1 MYGFQLR
8 WFVNEKIRIFLAD
21 DHAVLRTGL
30 KMFINSQP
38 DMVCVGEAGD
48 GKNTVVQAS
57 RLHPDLLL
65 LDLSMP
71 GISGLEALPE
81 IRRQIP
87 ETRILVLTMH
97 TEEDYL
103 RQALSQGA
111 AGYVLKQAV
120 DQELL
125 SAIRAAMR
133 GEVYIHPAM
142 THAILDQMVSFS
154 RQPEGCPEGNLSD
167 RERQVLQWVARG
179 YTNQEVA
186 DKLSL
191 SVKTVET
198 YRSRATSK
206 LGLKS
211 RAALVRYAQ
220 QQGWLKQ

>member
-1 MYGFQLR
+1 MAQ
-8 WFVNEKIRIFLAD
+8 KIRVFLAD

-30 KMFINSQP
+30 KMFINSQD

-48 GKNTVVQAS
+48 GKSTLAQI
-57 RLHPDLLL
+57 RQIRPDLVL

-71 GISGLEALPE
+71 GSGGLEALPE
-81 IRRQIP
+81 IIKQAP
-87 ETRILVLTMH
+87 ETRVLVLTMH

-103 RQALSQGA
+103 HQAISQGA
-111 AGYVLKQAV
+111 AGYILKQAV

-125 SAIRAAMR
+125 SAIRATMR

-142 THAILDQMVSFS
+142 TRALLDQMISSVQ
-154 RQPEGCPEGNLSD
+154 QPEERMEVNLSE
-167 RERQVLQWVARG
+167 REREVLQWVARG

-186 DKLSL
+186 DRLAL
-191 SVKTVET
+191 SVKTIET
-198 YRSRATSK
+198 YRSRATTK

-220 QQGWLKQ
+220 QQGWLYKS

>member
-1 MYGFQLR
+1 MTQ
-8 WFVNEKIRIFLAD
+8 KIRIFLAD

-38 DMVCVGEAGD
+38 DMICVGEAGD
-48 GKNTVVQAS
+48 GAS
-57 RLHPDLLL
+57 TLALARSLRPEVLL

-71 GISGLEALPE
+71 GLGGRDALPE

-87 ETRILVLTMH
+87 ATRVLVVTMH

-103 RQALSQGA
+103 HQALSQGA
-111 AGYVLKQAV
+111 VGYVLKQAV

-142 THAILDQMVSFS
+142 TRALLDQMISPAQ
-154 RQPEGCPEGNLSD
+154 QPDAHLEASLSD
-167 RERQVLQWVARG
+167 REREVLLWVVRG
-179 YTNQEVA
+179 YTNQEISDRLA
-186 DKLSL
+186 L

-220 QQGWLKQ
+220 QQGWLNEA

>member
-1 MYGFQLR
+1 MTQ
-8 WFVNEKIRIFLAD
+8 KIQIFLAD

-38 DMVCVGEAGD
+38 DMDCVGEAGD
-48 GKNTVVQAS
+48 GAS
-57 RLHPDLLL
+57 TLALARKLRPDVLL

-71 GISGLEALPE
+71 GLGGLEALPE

-87 ETRILVLTMH
+87 GTRVLVLTMH

-103 RQALSQGA
+103 HQALSQGA

-142 THAILDQMVSFS
+142 TRALLDQMISLAQ
-154 RQPEGCPEGNLSD
+154 QPDARLEASLSD
-167 RERQVLQWVARG
+167 REREVLLWVARG
-179 YTNQEVA
+179 YTNQEISDQLA
-186 DKLSL
+186 L

-220 QQGWLKQ
+220 QRGWLNEP

>member
-1 MYGFQLR
+1 MTQ
-8 WFVNEKIRIFLAD
+8 KIQIFLAD

-38 DMVCVGEAGD
+38 DMNCVGEAGD
-48 GKNTVVQAS
+48 GAS
-57 RLHPDLLL
+57 TLALARKLRPDVLL

-71 GISGLEALPE
+71 GLGGLEALPE

-87 ETRILVLTMH
+87 GTRVLVLTMH

-103 RQALSQGA
+103 HQALSQGA

-142 THAILDQMVSFS
+142 TRALLDQMISLAQ
-154 RQPEGCPEGNLSD
+154 QPDARLEASLSD
-167 RERQVLQWVARG
+167 REREVLLWVARG
-179 YTNQEVA
+179 YTNQEISDQLA
-186 DKLSL
+186 L

-220 QQGWLKQ
+220 QRGWLNEP

>member
-1 MYGFQLR
+1 MTQ
-8 WFVNEKIRIFLAD
+8 KIRILLAD

-38 DMVCVGEAGD
+38 DMNCVGEAGD
-48 GKNTVVQAS
+48 GESTLILARS
-57 RLHPDLLL
+57 LRPDVLL

-71 GISGLEALPE
+71 GLGGLEALPE
-81 IRRQIP
+81 IRRQVP
-87 ETRILVLTMH
+87 TTRVLVLTMH

-103 RQALSQGA
+103 HQALSQGA

-142 THAILDQMVSFS
+142 TRALLDQMISPAQ
-154 RQPEGCPEGNLSD
+154 QPDARLEASLSE
-167 RERQVLQWVARG
+167 REREVLLWVARG
-179 YTNQEVA
+179 YTNQEISDRLA
-186 DKLSL
+186 LSI
-191 SVKTVET
+191 KTVET

-211 RAALVRYAQ
+211 RAALVRYVQ
-220 QQGWLKQ
+220 QRGWLNEV

>member
-1 MYGFQLR
+1 MTQ
-8 WFVNEKIRIFLAD
+8 KIRIFLAD

-38 DMVCVGEAGD
+38 DMICVGEAGD
-48 GKNTVVQAS
+48 GAS
-57 RLHPDLLL
+57 TLALARSLRPDVLL

-71 GISGLEALPE
+71 GLGGLDALPE

-87 ETRILVLTMH
+87 ATRVLVLTMH

-103 RQALSQGA
+103 HQALSLGA

-125 SAIRAAMR
+125 SAIRATMR

-142 THAILDQMVSFS
+142 TRALLDQMISPAQ
-154 RQPEGCPEGNLSD
+154 QPDARMEASLSE
-167 RERQVLQWVARG
+167 REREVLLWVARG
-179 YTNQEVA
+179 YTNQEISDQLA
-186 DKLSL
+186 L

-198 YRSRATSK
+198 YRWRATSK

-220 QQGWLKQ
+220 QQGWLNEP

>member
-1 MYGFQLR
+1 MNQ
-8 WFVNEKIRIFLAD
+8 KIRIFLAD

-30 KMFINSQP
+30 KMFINSQA
-38 DMVCVGEAGD
+38 DMTCVGEAGD
-48 GKNTVVQAS
+48 GAS
-57 RLHPDLLL
+57 TLELARSLRPDVLL

-71 GISGLEALPE
+71 GLGGLDALPE
-81 IRRQIP
+81 IRRQVP
-87 ETRILVLTMH
+87 ATRVLVLTMH

-103 RQALSQGA
+103 HQALSQGA

-125 SAIRAAMR
+125 SAIRATMR

-142 THAILDQMVSFS
+142 TRALLDQMVSTAHP
-154 RQPEGCPEGNLSD
+154 PEARMEAALSE
-167 RERQVLQWVARG
+167 REREVLLWVARG
-179 YTNQEVA
+179 YTNQEISDQLA
-186 DKLSL
+186 L

-220 QQGWLKQ
+220 QQGWLNEA

>member
-1 MYGFQLR
+1 MT
-8 WFVNEKIRIFLAD
+8 EKIRVFLAD

-30 KMFINSQP
+30 KLFINSQP
-38 DMVCVGEAGD
+38 DMVCIGEAGD
-48 GKNTVVQAS
+48 GVSTLAQAHQ
-57 RLHPDLLL
+57 LHPDLLL

-71 GISGLEALPE
+71 GLGGLDALPE
-81 IRRQIP
+81 IRHSMP
-87 ETRILVLTMH
+87 DTRVLVLTMH

-103 RQALSQGA
+103 HQALSQGA

-125 SAIRAAMR
+125 SAIRATMR

-142 THAILDQMVSFS
+142 THALLNQMISPIH
-154 RQPEGCPEGNLSD
+154 QPDKSLEAALSE
-167 RERQVLQWVARG
+167 REREVLQWVARG
-179 YTNQEVA
+179 YTNQEIA
-186 DKLSL
+186 EKLIL

-198 YRSRATSK
+198 YRARATSK

-220 QQGWLKQ
+220 QQGWLNKP

>member
-1 MYGFQLR
+1 MAQ
-8 WFVNEKIRIFLAD
+8 KIRVFLAD

-38 DMVCVGEAGD
+38 DMVCVGEAGN
-48 GKNTVVQAS
+48 GKDTLKGVQQ
-57 RLHPDLLL
+57 LHPDLLL

-71 GISGLEALPE
+71 GLGGLDALPE
-81 IRRQIP
+81 IRHQNP
-87 ETRILVLTMH
+87 ETRVLVLTMH

-103 RQALSQGA
+103 HQALSRGA

-125 SAIRAAMR
+125 NAIRATMR

-142 THAILDQMVSFS
+142 TRVLLDQMSTLMQPLQQPDE
-154 RQPEGCPEGNLSD
+154 RQDARLSD
-167 RERQVLQWVARG
+167 RERDVLQKVAYG
-179 YTNQEVA
+179 YTNQEIA
-186 DKLSL
+186 NQLSL

-198 YRSRATSK
+198 YRSRATTK

-220 QQGWLKQ
+220 QRGWLSET

>member
-1 MYGFQLR
+1 
-8 WFVNEKIRIFLAD
+8 
-21 DHAVLRTGL
+21 
-30 KMFINSQP
+30 MFINSQP
-38 DMVCVGEAGD
+38 DMICVGEAGD
-48 GKNTVVQAS
+48 GEKTLSLARQV
-57 RLHPDLLL
+57 RPDLLL

-71 GISGLEALPE
+71 GLGGLDTLPE
-81 IRRQIP
+81 IRRLLPDVRVLI
-87 ETRILVLTMH
+87 LTMH

-103 RQALSQGA
+103 HQALSQGA

-125 SAIRAAMR
+125 SAIRATMR

-142 THAILDQMVSFS
+142 THALLNQMITFVHPSDE
-154 RQPEGCPEGNLSD
+154 RMEAALSD
-167 RERQVLQWVARG
+167 REREVLQWVARG

-186 DKLSL
+186 DKLAL

-198 YRSRATSK
+198 YRSRGTSK

-220 QQGWLKQ
+220 QKGWLNKP

>member
-1 MYGFQLR
+1 MTQ
-8 WFVNEKIRIFLAD
+8 KIRIFLAD

-38 DMVCVGEAGD
+38 DMICVGEAGD
-48 GKNTVVQAS
+48 GAS
-57 RLHPDLLL
+57 TLALARSLRPEVLL

-71 GISGLEALPE
+71 GLGGLDALPE

-87 ETRILVLTMH
+87 ATRVLVLTMH

-103 RQALSQGA
+103 LQALSQGA

-142 THAILDQMVSFS
+142 TRALLDQMISPTQ
-154 RQPEGCPEGNLSD
+154 QPDARMEASLSE
-167 RERQVLQWVARG
+167 REREVLLWVARG
-179 YTNQEVA
+179 YTNQEISDQLA
-186 DKLSL
+186 L

-220 QQGWLKQ
+220 QQGWLNEP

>member
-1 MYGFQLR
+1 MTQ
-8 WFVNEKIRIFLAD
+8 KIQVFLAD

-38 DMVCVGEAGD
+38 DMNCVGEAGD
-48 GKNTVVQAS
+48 GAS
-57 RLHPDLLL
+57 TLALARDLRPDVLL

-71 GISGLEALPE
+71 GLGGLEALPE

-87 ETRILVLTMH
+87 STRVLVLTMH

-103 RQALSQGA
+103 HQALSQGA

-142 THAILDQMVSFS
+142 TRALLDQMISPVQ
-154 RQPEGCPEGNLSD
+154 QPDARLEASLSE
-167 RERQVLQWVARG
+167 REREVLLWVARG
-179 YTNQEVA
+179 YTNQEISDRLA
-186 DKLSL
+186 L

-211 RAALVRYAQ
+211 RAALVRYVQ
-220 QQGWLKQ
+220 QRGWLNEP